1 MDATGHMDQAALDW
15 HPDAVQRAQQQRLRS
30 RSPLS
35 ALLQRLYRI
44 RRLRPLVL
52 RACARLEG
60 TPMHSQTLRDILARD
75 HGAQVGQYTY
85 GSILTPGVLPPGS
98 RIGAYGSVGK
108 DLIIRRRD
116 HPVDRAMLHPFF
128 YNSALGL
135 LTRDSIPQD
144 RDNPLVIGHDVWI
157 GDRVTVLAGCRHIG
171 NGAVLAAGTVVTTD
185 VPAYA
190 IVGGVPAR
198 IIRMRFDD
206 TRIAQIEASA
216 WWDRD
221 IADLIA
227 TPPFAGAEG
236 SAPASSGQSPA
247 ATP

>member
-1 MDATGHMDQAALDW
+1 MDASESTDQPQLDW
-15 HPDAVQRAQQQRLRS
+15 HPDAVERAGQQEKRS
-30 RSPLS
+30 LCALS
-35 ALLQRLYRI
+35 GLLQSLYRI

-60 TPMHSQTLRDILARD
+60 SPMHSQTLRRILTQH
-75 HGAQVGQYTY
+75 HGAEVGRYTY
-85 GSILTPGVLPPGS
+85 GSILTPGLLPPGS
-98 RIGAYGSVGK
+98 RIGAYGSTGK

-116 HPVDRAMLHPFF
+116 HPVDWPMLHPFF

-135 LTRDSIPQD
+135 LKRDSIPTNT
-144 RDNPLVIGHDVWI
+144 DNPLVIGHDVWI

-171 NGAVLAAGTVVTTD
+171 NGAVLGAGAVVTTD

-206 TRIAQIEASA
+206 ASIARIEASA

-221 IADLIA
+221 IANLIA
-227 TPPFAGAEG
+227 HPPFVGADHAAPTS
-236 SAPASSGQSPA
+236 SA
-247 ATP
+247 

>member
-1 MDATGHMDQAALDW
+1 
-15 HPDAVQRAQQQRLRS
+15 
-30 RSPLS
+30 
-35 ALLQRLYRI
+35 
-44 RRLRPLVL
+44 
-52 RACARLEG
+52 
-60 TPMHSQTLRDILARD
+60 MHSQTLRRILTRH
-75 HGAQVGQYTY
+75 HGAEVGRYTY

-98 RIGAYGSVGK
+98 RIGAYGSTGK

-116 HPVDRAMLHPFF
+116 HPVDWPMLHPFF

-135 LTRDSIPQD
+135 LKRDSIPANT
-144 RDNPLVIGHDVWI
+144 DNPLVIGHDVWI

-171 NGAVLAAGTVVTTD
+171 NGAVLGAGAVVTTD

-198 IIRMRFDD
+198 IIRMRCNDAS
-206 TRIAQIEASA
+206 IARIEASA

-227 TPPFAGAEG
+227 HPPFAGADHAVL
-236 SAPASSGQSPA
+236 S
-247 ATP
+247 